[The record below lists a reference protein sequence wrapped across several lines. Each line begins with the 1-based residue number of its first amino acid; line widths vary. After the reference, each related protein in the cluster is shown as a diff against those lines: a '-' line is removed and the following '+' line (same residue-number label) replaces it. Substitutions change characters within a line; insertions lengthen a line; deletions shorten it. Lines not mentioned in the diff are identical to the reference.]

1 MIGTL
6 EKRPGQTVGWVKATG
21 ESKPLFDVD
30 VLVSRAQKGQ
40 AEAFGFL
47 YEKYLDLVY
56 RYVYL
61 RTGQTEQAEDI
72 TQGVFLRAFESIT
85 DYRQLGKP
93 FLGWLMRIA
102 HNLIVDHYRWEK
114 RHHTV
119 PLPEGSLISTRD
131 PVITAEQN
139 YELAEVKKA
148 MTKLSAGQNEIFSLR
163 FIAGLSVSEAAA
175 VTGKSVGAVKTL
187 QHEAVVRLRKM
198 MKEVQV

>member
-6 EKRPGQTVGWVKATG
+6 EKRPGRTVGQMKAIG
-21 ESKPLFDVD
+21 EPKPKIDVNA
-30 VLVSRAQKGQ
+30 LVSRAQSGQ
-40 AEAFGFL
+40 IEAFGKL
-47 YEKYLDLVY
+47 YEEYLDLVY

-72 TQGVFLRAFESIT
+72 TQGVFIRAFESIEN
-85 DYRQLGKP
+85 YRQLGKP

-119 PLPEGSLISTRD
+119 PLPEGSLVSTRD

-148 MTKLSAGQNEIFSLR
+148 MTKLSAGQNEVFSLR
-163 FIAGLSVSEAAA
+163 FIAGLSVSEAAEI
-175 VTGKSVGAVKTL
+175 TGNSVGAVKTL
-187 QHEAVVRLRKM
+187 QHEAVVRLRKL
-198 MKEVQV
+198 MKE